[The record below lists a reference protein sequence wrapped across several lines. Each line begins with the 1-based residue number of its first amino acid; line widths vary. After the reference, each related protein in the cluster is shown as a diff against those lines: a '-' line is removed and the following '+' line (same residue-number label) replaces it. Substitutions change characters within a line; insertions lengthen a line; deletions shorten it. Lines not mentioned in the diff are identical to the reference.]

1 MSQATEFNDI
11 PLSQLNL
18 ASAFYDYSN
27 NFVNINTTNI
37 PDDYQD
43 SVNATFTENQN
54 MMNARNKQEDD
65 IAEIMREIYVNPDN
79 PLHIQQNYDRKQVLE
94 NQGVNIR
101 QANEIPRNIRD
112 QQKRHVRLNTYYNL
126 KRTHQVSFL
135 KKSCGILVFLFL
147 VSLLH
152 KINVLPNTPY
162 IFLIGIGLAL
172 FVILFG
178 YTTID
183 MMYRD
188 NHNYNEYKGTML
200 HKNDYLSDKRIF
212 QVGEKVKIR
221 SGKVGHYDNATIMSS
236 AQSDGT
242 YEVKYDDD
250 IDEIYDVN
258 KMLIEKRFGNTNY
271 LTIVDEI
278 PVPLEQQEDE
288 VNVEEK
294 CLSDEIL
301 SYVYKKTNLKP
312 SMVQEVQYNR
322 RNAENQNLHIAFPSG
337 GDQISLNKDNWSL
350 DELVQMKLPDLQGQ
364 INIEDSSFSVLSIHN
379 EDDNGSIVY
388 NVSPNPRD
396 NIPLLNNIDNKMK
409 VTTTWTL
416 MAPTTTPV
424 PSSTTTTT
432 LAPTTTPVPASTT
445 TTTLAPT
452 IISLSG
458 AGAGAGAGAV
468 AGAANI
474 VDVASVES
482 TNTTTLAP
490 TTTPVP
496 ASTTTTTL
504 APTTTPV
511 PASTTTTTLAPVSTT
526 SSTISITTTNF

>member
-18 ASAFYDYSN
+18 ASAFDDYSN

-37 PDDYQD
+37 PDDFQD
-43 SVNATFTENQN
+43 SVNATFTQNQN
-54 MMNARNKQEDD
+54 MMNARNKREDN
-65 IAEIMREIYVNPDN
+65 IAKIMHEIYVNPDN

-200 HKNDYLSDKRIF
+200 HKDDYLSDKRIF

-236 AQSDGT
+236 AQPDGT
-242 YEVKYDDD
+242 YLVKYDEDGS
-250 IDEIYDVN
+250 ERYEN

-288 VNVEEK
+288 VKVEEK

-350 DELVQMKLPDLQGQ
+350 DKLVQMKLPDLQGQ

-409 VTTTWTL
+409 VTTTW
-416 MAPTTTPV
+416 
-424 PSSTTTTT
+424 
-432 LAPTTTPVPASTT
+432 
-445 TTTLAPT
+445 
-452 IISLSG
+452 SL
-458 AGAGAGAGAV
+458 
-468 AGAANI
+468 
-474 VDVASVES
+474 
-482 TNTTTLAP
+482 LAP

-511 PASTTTTTLAPVSTT
+511 PASTTTTTLAPTTSPVPASTTTTTLAPTTTPVSDSSTTTTTLAPVSTT
-526 SSTISITTTNF
+526 SSTISTTTTII

>member
-18 ASAFYDYSN
+18 ASAFDYSN

-37 PDDYQD
+37 PDDFQD
-43 SVNATFTENQN
+43 SVNATFTQNQN
-54 MMNARNKQEDD
+54 MMNARNEREDD
-65 IAEIMREIYVNPDN
+65 IAEIMHKIYVNPDN

-200 HKNDYLSDKRIF
+200 HKDDYLSDKRIF

-242 YEVKYDDD
+242 YKVKYDDD

-312 SMVQEVQYNR
+312 SMVQEVQHNR

-416 MAPTTTPV
+416 MAPTTTTIPA
-424 PSSTTTTT
+424 STNTTT

-452 IISLSG
+452 STP
-458 AGAGAGAGAV
+458 V
-468 AGAANI
+468 P
-474 VDVASVES
+474 AS
-482 TNTTTLAP
+482 TTTTTLAP
-490 TTTPVP
+490 TSTPVP

-526 SSTISITTTNF
+526 SSTISITTTNI